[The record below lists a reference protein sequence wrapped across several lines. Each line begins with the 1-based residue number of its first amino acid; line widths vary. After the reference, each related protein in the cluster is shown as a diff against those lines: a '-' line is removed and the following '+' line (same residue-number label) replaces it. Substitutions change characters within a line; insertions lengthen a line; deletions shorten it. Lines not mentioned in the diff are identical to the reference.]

1 MGSPLQLIETL
12 SLKKQEPSSSPFD
25 LSNIQTQQINFI
37 NFNNEKPYTPS

>member
-1 MGSPLQLIETL
+1 M
-12 SLKKQEPSSSPFD
+12 LKILNLFVKLAKTKFD